1 MCINYQYIVA
11 HVLDLAY
18 MYVSLVKLRTTPR
31 SPPKYQHYL
40 NAHVIKVI
48 SLDPNRVRE
57 KYSYFLSLT
66 LNLHR

>member
-18 MYVSLVKLRTTPR
+18 MYVSLPR

>member
-1 MCINYQYIVA
+1 MCINYQYTCIVA

-48 SLDPNRVRE
+48 SLDPNRVT
-57 KYSYFLSLT
+57 KKNIHTCTSFL
-66 LNLHR
+66 

>member
-31 SPPKYQHYL
+31 SPPKYPLYL

-48 SLDPNRVRE
+48 SLDPNRVT
-57 KYSYFLSLT
+57 KKNIHTSFL
-66 LNLHR
+66 